1 MSGAL
6 SEVRVTL
13 APAVARRLRAEA
25 AQRGTSVSALVRS
38 AVCATLGVEH
48 PPLARTGVR
57 IYATDAQKRERDAR
71 AARDRYR
78 SEAARR
84 SGLTVAEWLEGKE
97 ARHAEQFAGVRKQ
110 AGTEPRHQDSP
121 DMPTVPL
128 VPTVPAEAPTAPVEG
143 VRLVRAFSR
152 SRCCSCCAEAG
163 VSRCTAFGWE
173 IGLGLETVCAA
184 WRAAQ

>member
-1 MSGAL
+1 MKRTL

-25 AQRGTSVSALVRS
+25 AQRGTSVSALVRA

-110 AGTEPRHQDSP
+110 AGTEPRHQDSRKAP
-121 DMPTVPL
+121 E
-128 VPTVPAEAPTAPVEG
+128 EAPAAPVEG

>member
-1 MSGAL
+1 MKRTL

-13 APAVARRLRAEA
+13 APAVARKLRAEA
-25 AQRGTSVSALVRS
+25 AERGTSAAALARS
-38 AVCATLGVEH
+38 AVCALLGVEH

-57 IYATDAQKRERDAR
+57 RYATDAEKRERDAR
-71 AARDRYR
+71 RARDRYR
-78 SEAARR
+78 AEAARKA
-84 SGLTVAEWLEGKE
+84 GLTVAEWLERKD
-97 ARHAEQFAGVRKQ
+97 ARRAEQFAGVRKQ
-110 AGTEPRHQDSP
+110 AGTEPRHQD
-121 DMPTVPL
+121 L
-128 VPTVPAEAPTAPVEG
+128 NKAPAEPPAAPVEG

-173 IGLGLETVCAA
+173 IGHGLETVCAA

>member
-1 MSGAL
+1 MKRTL

-13 APAVARRLRAEA
+13 APAVARKLRAEA

-84 SGLTVAEWLEGKE
+84 SGLTVAEWLERKD
-97 ARHAEQFAGVRKQ
+97 ARHAEQFAGVRRKQ
-110 AGTEPRHQDSP
+110 SGTEPRHQDSKKA
-121 DMPTVPL
+121 
-128 VPTVPAEAPTAPVEG
+128 PAEAPAAPVEG